1 MQVGLC
7 RSLASQ
13 GVKARVLN
21 QSLARIRIRIRCPEG
36 FMFQLKAEEWTAMR
50 AQIVTSSPSC
60 TALSSQIVMS
70 KMAGGRRTL
79 PYASTEQGVVILS
92 GVLRSQFAVEV
103 NIAIMRTF
111 VQLRRL
117 MDCHLLVRRKK
128 FNMRQT
134 ALLESAR
141 PQRNIWGCQRPVFGV
156 GNQDVADKG
165 GRQIRVVQG
174 RFTDQRP
181 ELNLSGNGAT
191 LCVCMR
197 FGLGVQVAINAYG
210 NFHEV
215 V

>member
-1 MQVGLC
+1 M
-7 RSLASQ
+7 S
-13 GVKARVLN
+13 N
-21 QSLARIRIRIRCPEG
+21 
-36 FMFQLKAEEWTAMR
+36 MR
-50 AQIVTSSPSC
+50 
-60 TALSSQIVMS
+60 
-70 KMAGGRRTL
+70 GGGRTL
-79 PYASTEQGVVILS
+79 PYAFTEQGVAMQS
-92 GVLRSQFAVEV
+92 GVLRSQRVVEV

-134 ALLESAR
+134 ALLESAL

-197 FGLGVQVAINAYG
+197 FGLGVQLAINAYG
-210 NFHEV
+210 DLHETV
-215 V
+215 QKRRWYPEASFKLHRFCRGLITFVFQMEPACLQTDLRKL